1 MRNVLL
7 PLLIALTL
15 GTWLLTAAAPARAS
29 QGGGPEVA
37 APRSVV
43 HPAVAAASVA
53 VLPAAT
59 AAKAPASAATTAAK
73 APAPGKM
80 QTNRVFT
87 ISMFLLIIAAT
98 AGIVVWASKSTTTA
112 SDYYAAGGG
121 ISGMQNGWAI
131 AGDFLSA
138 ATFLGITG
146 LMSLF
151 GPDGFMYSVGIIISF
166 LTILLIIAEPC
177 RNAGK
182 YTLGDILAFRS
193 SSRLVRGVAAL
204 SAVVVSIFYLLGQM
218 VGAGKLMQ
226 LLLGVPYKVSIIGV
240 GALIIVYV
248 ALGGMKATTWVQI
261 IKAALLMFTGVILSA
276 GILWKSGFNLF
287 AFFDSVAASPA
298 VQDHVRGV
306 MKHQVAE
313 PGFDYGQRFLEL
325 GLFFKNPLDQVSLGL
340 AWILGAAG
348 LPHVMMRFFTVP
360 NAKEAR
366 KSVVVS
372 MFLIGI
378 FLVMVSFLGFGAA
391 LYVTPQKISALDKG
405 GNMAGLL
412 IAQHV
417 GGGAGTVTGD
427 LLLAFVCAVAFATIL
442 AVVSGLVLASSAAI
456 AHDLYVNVIKGGKAD
471 QHTQIKVARVAS
483 FFVGAIAIV
492 LGIACENL
500 NIAQLVGLALAVV
513 ASANFPVLVFAL
525 FWKRFNTAGIVAGL
539 VVGTVVTI
547 GILMVSP
554 NMTYPKK
561 IAADARKVVLHLE
574 KKQAEAGALSPE
586 ELKTLDKAR
595 SDYAKNK
602 NGTSLVGLDEPLF
615 PLKNPGILSV
625 PIGFLVTIAA
635 TLLFR
640 DRREEEMF
648 EELFVRQT
656 TGYGVAKA
664 VKH

>member
-1 MRNVLL
+1 MKTILL
-7 PLLIALTL
+7 SLVIGFIWGTSALAANPPAQPAPLA
-15 GTWLLTAAAPARAS
+15 GM
-29 QGGGPEVA
+29 
-37 APRSVV
+37 
-43 HPAVAAASVA
+43 AASITPNTQNNPGV
-53 VLPAAT
+53 T
-59 AAKAPASAATTAAK
+59 TAKAPVG
-73 APAPGKM
+73 APQKM
-80 QTNRVFT
+80 QTNRGFT
-87 ISMFLLIIAAT
+87 IGMFLVIIAAT
-98 AGIVVWASKSTTTA
+98 AGIVVWASKSTSTA
-112 SDYYAAGGG
+112 ADYYAAGGG

-193 SSRLVRGVAAL
+193 SSKAVRTVASL

-226 LLLGVPYKVSIIGV
+226 LLLGIPYKASIIGV
-240 GALIIVYV
+240 GTLIIVYV

-261 IKAALLMFTGVILSA
+261 IKAALLMFTGVVLSIT
-276 GILWKSGFNLF
+276 ILWKSGFNLLG
-287 AFFDSVAASPA
+287 FFDSVAASPA
-298 VQDHVRGV
+298 IQDHVRGV
-306 MKHQVAE
+306 MKHATAE

-325 GLFFKNPLDQVSLGL
+325 GLFFKNPLDQISLGL

-372 MFLIGI
+372 MFLIGA
-378 FLVMVSFLGFGAA
+378 FLIMVSFLGFGAA
-391 LYVTPQKISALDKG
+391 LYVTPQQITALDKG
-405 GNMAGLL
+405 GNMAGLM
-412 IAQHV
+412 IAQYV
-417 GGGAGTVTGD
+417 GGGAGTIVGD

-456 AHDLYVNVIKGGKAD
+456 AHDLYVNVIRGGKAN
-471 QHTQIKVARVAS
+471 QGTQIKVARVAS
-483 FFVGAIAIV
+483 FFVGTTAIV

-513 ASANFPVLVFAL
+513 ASANFPVLIFAL
-525 FWKRFNTAGIVAGL
+525 FWKRFNSAGIIAGL

-547 GILMVSP
+547 AVLMVSP

-561 IAADARKVVLHLE
+561 IAADAQKVMLAME
-574 KKQAEAGALSPE
+574 KKQAEGAVLSE
-586 ELKTLDKAR
+586 KELSDLEKAR
-595 SDYAKNK
+595 VDYARNK
-602 NGTSLVGLDEPLF
+602 NGTSLVGLDAPLF
-615 PLKNPGILSV
+615 PLKNPGIVSV
-625 PIGFLVTIAA
+625 PIGFLVTIVA
-635 TLLFR
+635 TVIFR
-640 DRREEEMF
+640 NRREEEMF

-664 VKH
+664 VNE

>member
-1 MRNVLL
+1 MKTILL
-7 PLLIALTL
+7 SLMIGLIFGSSALAADPQATPTAQAGAVASTQTPPVAATPAPLLATQNNP
-15 GTWLLTAAAPARAS
+15 GSAA
-29 QGGGPEVA
+29 V
-37 APRSVV
+37 
-43 HPAVAAASVA
+43 
-53 VLPAAT
+53 
-59 AAKAPASAATTAAK
+59 KAPAAMPK
-73 APAPGKM
+73 KM
-80 QTNRVFT
+80 QTNRGFT
-87 ISMFLLIIAAT
+87 ISMFLVIIAAT
-98 AGIVVWASKSTTTA
+98 AGIVVWASKSTSTA
-112 SDYYAAGGG
+112 ADYYAAGGG

-193 SSRLVRGVAAL
+193 SSKTVRAVASL

-226 LLLGVPYKVSIIGV
+226 LLLGIPYKTSIIGV

-261 IKAALLMFTGVILSA
+261 IKAALLMFTGLVLSIA
-276 GILWKSGFNLF
+276 ILWKSGFNLLS
-287 AFFDSVAASPA
+287 FFDSVAGSQAI
-298 VQDHVRGV
+298 QDHVRGV
-306 MKHQVAE
+306 MKHPSAE

-325 GLFFKNPLDQVSLGL
+325 GLFFKNPLDQISLGL

-372 MFLIGI
+372 MFLIGA
-378 FLVMVSFLGFGAA
+378 FLIMVSFLGFGAA
-391 LYVTPQKISALDKG
+391 LYVTPQQITALDKG
-405 GNMAGLL
+405 GNMAGLM
-412 IAQHV
+412 IAQYV
-417 GGGAGTVTGD
+417 GGGAGTFAGD

-456 AHDLYVNVIKGGKAD
+456 AHDLYVNVIRGGKAD
-471 QHTQIKVARVAS
+471 QGTQIKVARVAS

-513 ASANFPVLVFAL
+513 ASANFPVLIFAL
-525 FWKRFNTAGIVAGL
+525 FWKRFNSAGIITGL

-547 GILMVSP
+547 AVLMVSP

-561 IAADARKVVLHLE
+561 IAADAQKIILAME
-574 KKQAEAGALSPE
+574 KKQASGAVLAE
-586 ELKTLDKAR
+586 KELKALEKAR
-595 SDYAKNK
+595 VDYAQNK
-602 NGTSLVGLDEPLF
+602 NGTSLVGLDAPLF
-615 PLKNPGILSV
+615 PLKNPGIVSV
-625 PIGFLVTIAA
+625 PVGFLVTIVA

-640 DRREEEMF
+640 NRREEEMF

-664 VKH
+664 AKH

>member
-1 MRNVLL
+1 MKTILL
-7 PLLIALTL
+7 SLMIGLIFGSSALAADPPTKPAAQAGAVASTHTPPVAGTPAPLLATRNNP
-15 GTWLLTAAAPARAS
+15 GTPAVKAAAMP
-29 QGGGPEVA
+29 
-37 APRSVV
+37 
-43 HPAVAAASVA
+43 
-53 VLPAAT
+53 
-59 AAKAPASAATTAAK
+59 K
-73 APAPGKM
+73 KM
-80 QTNRVFT
+80 QTNRGFT
-87 ISMFLLIIAAT
+87 ISMFLVIIAAT
-98 AGIVVWASKSTTTA
+98 GGIVVWASKSTSTA
-112 SDYYAAGGG
+112 ADYYAAGGG

-193 SSRLVRGVAAL
+193 SSKTVRAVASL

-226 LLLGVPYKVSIIGV
+226 LLLGIPYKASIIGV

-261 IKAALLMFTGVILSA
+261 IKAALLMFTGLVLSIA
-276 GILWKSGFNLF
+276 ILWKFGFNLLS
-287 AFFDSVAASPA
+287 FFDSVAASQA
-298 VQDHVRGV
+298 IQDHVRGV
-306 MKHQVAE
+306 MKHPSAE

-325 GLFFKNPLDQVSLGL
+325 GLFFKNPLDQISLGL

-372 MFLIGI
+372 MFLIGA
-378 FLVMVSFLGFGAA
+378 FLIMVSFLGFGAA
-391 LYVTPQKISALDKG
+391 LYVTPQQITALDKG
-405 GNMAGLL
+405 GNMAGLM
-412 IAQHV
+412 IAQYV
-417 GGGAGTVTGD
+417 GGGAGTFAGD

-471 QHTQIKVARVAS
+471 QGTQIKVARVAS

-513 ASANFPVLVFAL
+513 ASANFPVLIFAL
-525 FWKRFNTAGIVAGL
+525 FWKRFNSAGIITGL

-547 GILMVSP
+547 AVLMVSP

-561 IAADARKVVLHLE
+561 IAADAQKIILAME
-574 KKQAEAGALSPE
+574 KKQAEGAVLAE
-586 ELKTLDKAR
+586 KDLKALEKAR
-595 SDYAKNK
+595 VDYAQNK
-602 NGTSLVGLDEPLF
+602 NGTSLVGLDAPLF
-615 PLKNPGILSV
+615 PLKNPGIVSV
-625 PIGFLVTIAA
+625 PVGFLVTIVA

-640 DRREEEMF
+640 NRREEEMF

-664 VKH
+664 AKH

>member
-1 MRNVLL
+1 MKTILL
-7 PLLIALTL
+7 SLMIGLIFGSSAL
-15 GTWLLTAAAPARAS
+15 AADPQAKPTGQAGAVAS
-29 QGGGPEVA
+29 TQTPPVA
-37 APRSVV
+37 ATPAPLPAIQNNPGT
-43 HPAVAAASVA
+43 PAV
-53 VLPAAT
+53 
-59 AAKAPASAATTAAK
+59 KAPAAMPK
-73 APAPGKM
+73 KM
-80 QTNRVFT
+80 QTNRGFT
-87 ISMFLLIIAAT
+87 ISMFLVIIAAT
-98 AGIVVWASKSTTTA
+98 AGIVVWASKSTSTA
-112 SDYYAAGGG
+112 ADYYAAGGG

-193 SSRLVRGVAAL
+193 SSKTVRAVASL

-226 LLLGVPYKVSIIGV
+226 LLLGIPYKTSIIGV

-261 IKAALLMFTGVILSA
+261 IKAALLMFTGLVLSIA
-276 GILWKSGFNLF
+276 ILWKSGFNLLS
-287 AFFDSVAASPA
+287 FFDSVAGSQAI
-298 VQDHVRGV
+298 QDHVRGV
-306 MKHQVAE
+306 MKHPSAE

-325 GLFFKNPLDQVSLGL
+325 GLFFKNPLDQISLGL

-372 MFLIGI
+372 MFLIGA
-378 FLVMVSFLGFGAA
+378 FLIMVSFLGFGAA
-391 LYVTPQKISALDKG
+391 LYVTPQQITALDKG
-405 GNMAGLL
+405 GNMAGLM
-412 IAQHV
+412 IAQYV
-417 GGGAGTVTGD
+417 GGGAGTFAGD

-456 AHDLYVNVIKGGKAD
+456 AHDLYVNVIRGGKAD
-471 QHTQIKVARVAS
+471 QGTQIKVARVAS

-513 ASANFPVLVFAL
+513 ASANFPVLIFAL
-525 FWKRFNTAGIVAGL
+525 FWKRFNSAGIITGL

-547 GILMVSP
+547 AVLMVSP

-561 IAADARKVVLHLE
+561 IAADAQKIILAME
-574 KKQAEAGALSPE
+574 KKQAAGAVLAE
-586 ELKTLDKAR
+586 KELKALEKAR
-595 SDYAKNK
+595 VDYAQNK
-602 NGTSLVGLDEPLF
+602 NGTSLVGLDAPLF
-615 PLKNPGILSV
+615 PLKNPGIVSV
-625 PIGFLVTIAA
+625 PVGFLVTIVA

-640 DRREEEMF
+640 NRREEEMF

-664 VKH
+664 AKH

>member
-1 MRNVLL
+1 MRTLL
-7 PLLIALTL
+7 LSLVIGFVFGSWALAANPPAKP
-15 GTWLLTAAAPARAS
+15 TAQAGAVAS
-29 QGGGPEVA
+29 TQT
-37 APRSVV
+37 
-43 HPAVAAASVA
+43 PAVAAPSA
-53 VLPAAT
+53 LPAT
-59 AAKAPASAATTAAK
+59 PNNPGTTAAK
-73 APAPGKM
+73 APAATPKKM
-80 QTNRVFT
+80 QTNRGFT
-87 ISMFLLIIAAT
+87 ICMFLVIIAAT
-98 AGIVVWASKSTTTA
+98 AGIVVWASKSTSTA
-112 SDYYAAGGG
+112 ADYYAAGGG

-193 SSRLVRGVAAL
+193 SSKAVRAVASL

-226 LLLGVPYKVSIIGV
+226 LLLGIPYKASIIGV
-240 GALIIVYV
+240 GALIIIYV

-261 IKAALLMFTGVILSA
+261 IKAGLLMFTGLVLSIA
-276 GILWKSGFNLF
+276 ILWKSGFNLLG
-287 AFFDSVAASPA
+287 FFDSVAASQA
-298 VQDHVRGV
+298 IQDHVRGV
-306 MKHQVAE
+306 MKHPTAE

-325 GLFFKNPLDQVSLGL
+325 GLFFKNPLDQISLGL

-372 MFLIGI
+372 MFLIGA
-378 FLVMVSFLGFGAA
+378 FLIMVSFLGFGAA
-391 LYVTPQKISALDKG
+391 LYVTPQQISALDKG
-405 GNMAGLL
+405 GNMAGLM
-412 IAQHV
+412 IAQYV
-417 GGGAGTVTGD
+417 GGGAGSIAGD

-456 AHDLYVNVIKGGKAD
+456 AHDLYVNVVKGGKAD
-471 QHTQIKVARVAS
+471 QGTQIKVARVAS
-483 FFVGAIAIV
+483 FFVGAVAIV

-513 ASANFPVLVFAL
+513 ASANFPVLIFAL
-525 FWKRFNTAGIVAGL
+525 FWKRFNSAGIISGL

-547 GILMVSP
+547 AVLMVSP

-561 IAADARKVVLHLE
+561 IAADAQKIVLSLE
-574 KKQAEAGALSPE
+574 KKQAGGVVLAEK
-586 ELKTLDKAR
+586 ELKALEKAR
-595 SDYAKNK
+595 VDYAQNK
-602 NGTSLVGLDEPLF
+602 NGTSLVGLDAPLF
-615 PLKNPGILSV
+615 PLKNPGIVSV
-625 PIGFLVTIAA
+625 PIGFLVTIVA

-640 DRREEEMF
+640 NRREEEMF

-664 VKH
+664 AKH

>member
-1 MRNVLL
+1 MRNLFLAVVF
-7 PLLIALTL
+7 ALAFGSL
-15 GTWLLTAAAPARAS
+15 ALAAEPPAKPGAVSGANASSQAAPNALS
-29 QGGGPEVA
+29 PA
-37 APRSVV
+37 APSAN
-43 HPAVAAASVA
+43 P
-53 VLPAAT
+53 PAT
-59 AAKAPASAATTAAK
+59 AAKAQ
-73 APAPGKM
+73 APLPKKM
-80 QTNRVFT
+80 QTNRTFT

-98 AGIVVWASKSTTTA
+98 AGIVVWASKSTSTA
-112 SDYYAAGGG
+112 ADYYAAGGG

-193 SSRLVRGVAAL
+193 SSKAVRAVASL
-204 SAVVVSIFYLLGQM
+204 SAVVVSVFYLLGQM

-226 LLLGVPYKVSIIGV
+226 LLLGIPYKASIIGV

-261 IKAALLMFTGVILSA
+261 IKAALLMFTGTILSVA
-276 GILWKSGFNLF
+276 ILWKSGFNLL
-287 AFFDSVAASPA
+287 AFFDSVAGSQAI
-298 VQDHVRGV
+298 QDHVRGV
-306 MKHQVAE
+306 MKHATAE

-325 GLFFKNPLDQVSLGL
+325 GLFFKNPLDQISLGL

-372 MFLIGI
+372 MFLIGL
-378 FLVMVSFLGFGAA
+378 FLIMVSFLGFGAA
-391 LYVTPQKISALDKG
+391 LYVTPQQIMALDKG
-405 GNMAGLL
+405 GNMAGLM
-412 IAQHV
+412 IAQFV
-417 GGGAGTVTGD
+417 GGGAGTAMGD

-456 AHDLYVNVIKGGKAD
+456 AHDLYVNVIRGGKAD
-471 QHTQIKVARVAS
+471 QVTQIKVARVAS
-483 FFVGAIAIV
+483 FFVGAVAII

-513 ASANFPVLVFAL
+513 ASANFPVLLFSL
-525 FWKRFNTAGIVAGL
+525 FWKRFNSAGIIAGL

-547 GILMVSP
+547 AVLMVSP

-561 IAADARKVVLHLE
+561 VAADAQKIVVTLE
-574 KKQAEAGALSPE
+574 KKQAEGAVLSE
-586 ELKTLDKAR
+586 KDLKTLEKAR
-595 SDYAKNK
+595 ADYAQNK
-602 NGTSLVGLDEPLF
+602 DGTSLVGLDAPLF
-615 PLKNPGILSV
+615 PLKNPGIVSV
-625 PIGFLVTIAA
+625 PIGFLVTIVA

-640 DRREEEMF
+640 NKREEEMF

-664 VKH
+664 TKH

>member
-1 MRNVLL
+1 MRTILL
-7 PLLIALTL
+7 SLVIGLILSVSALAATPPAQPTPLAGMAVSTTKNNP
-15 GTWLLTAAAPARAS
+15 GVTAVKAPAAAP
-29 QGGGPEVA
+29 
-37 APRSVV
+37 
-43 HPAVAAASVA
+43 
-53 VLPAAT
+53 
-59 AAKAPASAATTAAK
+59 K
-73 APAPGKM
+73 KM
-80 QTNRVFT
+80 QTNRGFT
-87 ISMFLLIIAAT
+87 IGMFLVIIAAT
-98 AGIVVWASKSTTTA
+98 AGIVVWASKSTSTA
-112 SDYYAAGGG
+112 ADYYAAGGG

-193 SSRLVRGVAAL
+193 SSKAVRTVASL

-226 LLLGVPYKVSIIGV
+226 LLLGIPYRASIIGV
-240 GALIIVYV
+240 GTLIIVYV

-261 IKAALLMFTGVILSA
+261 IKAALLMFTGVVLSIT
-276 GILWKSGFNLF
+276 ILWKSGFNLLG
-287 AFFDSVAASPA
+287 FFDSVAASPA
-298 VQDHVRGV
+298 IQDHVRGV
-306 MKHQVAE
+306 MKHATAE

-325 GLFFKNPLDQVSLGL
+325 GLFFKNPLDQISLGL

-372 MFLIGI
+372 MFLIGA
-378 FLVMVSFLGFGAA
+378 FLIMVSFLGFGAA
-391 LYVTPQKISALDKG
+391 LYVTPQQITALDKG
-405 GNMAGLL
+405 GNMAGLM
-412 IAQHV
+412 IAQYV
-417 GGGAGTVTGD
+417 GGGAGTIVGD

-456 AHDLYVNVIKGGKAD
+456 AHDLYVNVIRGGKAN
-471 QHTQIKVARVAS
+471 QGTQIKVARVAS
-483 FFVGAIAIV
+483 FFVGTTAIV

-513 ASANFPVLVFAL
+513 ASANFPVLIFAL
-525 FWKRFNTAGIVAGL
+525 FWKRFNSAGIIAGL

-547 GILMVSP
+547 AVLMVSP

-561 IAADARKVVLHLE
+561 IAADAQKVMLAME
-574 KKQAEAGALSPE
+574 KKQAEGAVLSE
-586 ELKTLDKAR
+586 KELSDLEKAR
-595 SDYAKNK
+595 VDYARNK
-602 NGTSLVGLDEPLF
+602 NGTSLVGLDAPLF
-615 PLKNPGILSV
+615 PLKNPGIVSV
-625 PIGFLVTIAA
+625 PIGFLVTIVA
-635 TLLFR
+635 TVLFR
-640 DRREEEMF
+640 NRREEEMF

-664 VKH
+664 VNE

>member
-1 MRNVLL
+1 MKTILL
-7 PLLIALTL
+7 SLVIGFILGASALAANPPAQPAPLA
-15 GTWLLTAAAPARAS
+15 GM
-29 QGGGPEVA
+29 
-37 APRSVV
+37 
-43 HPAVAAASVA
+43 AASITPNTQNNPGV
-53 VLPAAT
+53 T
-59 AAKAPASAATTAAK
+59 TAKAPAG
-73 APAPGKM
+73 APQKM
-80 QTNRVFT
+80 QTNRGFT
-87 ISMFLLIIAAT
+87 IGMFLVIIAAT
-98 AGIVVWASKSTTTA
+98 AGIVVWASKSTSTA
-112 SDYYAAGGG
+112 ADYYAAGGG

-193 SSRLVRGVAAL
+193 SSKAVRTVASL

-226 LLLGVPYKVSIIGV
+226 LLLGIPYKASIIGV
-240 GALIIVYV
+240 GTLIIVYV

-261 IKAALLMFTGVILSA
+261 IKAALLMFTGVVLSIT
-276 GILWKSGFNLF
+276 ILWKSGFNLLG
-287 AFFDSVAASPA
+287 FFDSVAASPA
-298 VQDHVRGV
+298 IQDHVRGV
-306 MKHQVAE
+306 MKHATAE

-325 GLFFKNPLDQVSLGL
+325 GLFFKNPLDQISLGL

-372 MFLIGI
+372 MFLIGA
-378 FLVMVSFLGFGAA
+378 FLIMVSFLGFGAA
-391 LYVTPQKISALDKG
+391 LYVTPQQITALDKG
-405 GNMAGLL
+405 GNMAGLM
-412 IAQHV
+412 IAQYV
-417 GGGAGTVTGD
+417 GGGAGTIVGD

-456 AHDLYVNVIKGGKAD
+456 AHDLYVNVIRGGKAN
-471 QHTQIKVARVAS
+471 QGTQIKVARVAS
-483 FFVGAIAIV
+483 FFVGTTAIV

-513 ASANFPVLVFAL
+513 ASANFPVLIFAL
-525 FWKRFNTAGIVAGL
+525 FWKRFNSAGIIAGL

-547 GILMVSP
+547 AVLMVSP

-561 IAADARKVVLHLE
+561 IAADAQKVMLAME
-574 KKQAEAGALSPE
+574 KKQAEGAVLSE
-586 ELKTLDKAR
+586 KELSDLEKAR
-595 SDYAKNK
+595 VDYARNK
-602 NGTSLVGLDEPLF
+602 NGTSLVGLDAPLF
-615 PLKNPGILSV
+615 PLKNPGIVSV
-625 PIGFLVTIAA
+625 PIGFLVTIVA
-635 TLLFR
+635 TVLFR
-640 DRREEEMF
+640 NRREEEMF

-664 VKH
+664 VNE

>member
-1 MRNVLL
+1 MRNVFLGV
-7 PLLIALTL
+7 IFALAFGSLAFAAEPPTKPGA
-15 GTWLLTAAAPARAS
+15 GTGAAISAQAAPNALS
-29 QGGGPEVA
+29 PA
-37 APRSVV
+37 APSAN
-43 HPAVAAASVA
+43 P
-53 VLPAAT
+53 PAT
-59 AAKAPASAATTAAK
+59 ATKT
-73 APAPGKM
+73 PAPMPKKM
-80 QTNRVFT
+80 QTNRGFT

-98 AGIVVWASKSTTTA
+98 AGIVVWASKSTSTA
-112 SDYYAAGGG
+112 ADYYAAGGG

-193 SSRLVRGVAAL
+193 SSKAVRAVASL

-226 LLLGVPYKVSIIGV
+226 LLLGIPYKASIIGV

-261 IKAALLMFTGVILSA
+261 IKAGLLMFTGTILSGA
-276 GILWKSGFNLF
+276 ILWKSGFNLLT
-287 AFFDSVAASPA
+287 FFDSVAASQA
-298 VQDHVRGV
+298 IQDHVRGV
-306 MKHQVAE
+306 MKHATAE

-325 GLFFKNPLDQVSLGL
+325 GLFFKNPLDQISLGL

-372 MFLIGI
+372 MFLIGA
-378 FLVMVSFLGFGAA
+378 FLIMVSFLGFGAA
-391 LYVTPQKISALDKG
+391 LYVTPQQITALDKG
-405 GNMAGLL
+405 GNMAGLM
-412 IAQHV
+412 IAQYV
-417 GGGAGTVTGD
+417 GGGAGTVMGD

-456 AHDLYVNVIKGGKAD
+456 AHDLYVNVIKSGKAD
-471 QHTQIKVARVAS
+471 QGTQIKVARIAS
-483 FFVGAIAIV
+483 FFVGAVAIV

-513 ASANFPVLVFAL
+513 ASANFPVLLFAL
-525 FWKRFNTAGIVAGL
+525 FWKRFNSAGIIAGL

-547 GILMVSP
+547 AVLMVSP

-561 IAADARKVVLHLE
+561 IAADAQKIVVTLE
-574 KKQAEAGALSPE
+574 KKQAEGVVLADKD
-586 ELKTLDKAR
+586 LKTLEKAR
-595 SDYAKNK
+595 ADYAQNK
-602 NGTSLVGLDEPLF
+602 NGTSLVGLDAPLF
-615 PLKNPGILSV
+615 PLKNPGIVSV

-640 DRREEEMF
+640 NKREEEMF

-656 TGYGVAKA
+656 TGYGMAKA
-664 VKH
+664 AKH

>member
-1 MRNVLL
+1 MRSLFLSLIIGLAFGSLALAAEPTAKAV
-7 PLLIALTL
+7 PLAGVAVSLQAPP
-15 GTWLLTAAAPARAS
+15 AAVAPTV
-29 QGGGPEVA
+29 PVA
-37 APRSVV
+37 APNSQGTN
-43 HPAVAAASVA
+43 AV
-53 VLPAAT
+53 
-59 AAKAPASAATTAAK
+59 KAPAAMPK
-73 APAPGKM
+73 KM

-87 ISMFLLIIAAT
+87 ICMFLLIIAAT
-98 AGIVVWASKSTTTA
+98 GGIVVWASKSTSTA
-112 SDYYAAGGG
+112 ADYYAAGGG

-193 SSRLVRGVAAL
+193 SSKTVRAVAAL

-226 LLLGVPYKVSIIGV
+226 LLLGIPYKASIIGV
-240 GALIIVYV
+240 GALIIIYV

-261 IKAALLMFTGVILSA
+261 IKAGLLMFTGVVLTFA
-276 GILWKSGFNLF
+276 ILWKSGFNLL
-287 AFFDSVAASPA
+287 AFFDSVAASQA
-298 VQDHVRGV
+298 IQDHVRGV
-306 MKHQVAE
+306 MKHAVAE

-325 GLFFKNPLDQVSLGL
+325 GLFFKNPLDQISLGL

-372 MFLIGI
+372 MFLIGA
-378 FLVMVSFLGFGAA
+378 FLIMVSFLGFGAA
-391 LYVTPQKISALDKG
+391 LYVTPQQIMALDKG
-405 GNMAGLL
+405 GNMAGLMV
-412 IAQHV
+412 AQFV

-456 AHDLYVNVIKGGKAD
+456 AHDLYVNVIMNGKAD
-471 QHTQIKVARVAS
+471 QGMQIKVARIAS

-513 ASANFPVLVFAL
+513 ASANFPVLLFAL
-525 FWKRFNTAGIVAGL
+525 FWKRFNSAGIIAGL
-539 VVGTVVTI
+539 VIGTLVTI
-547 GILMVSP
+547 AVLMVSP

-561 IAADARKVVLHLE
+561 IAADAQKIVLALE
-574 KKQAEAGALSPE
+574 KKQTEGAVLADK
-586 ELKTLDKAR
+586 ELQTLEKAKA
-595 SDYAKNK
+595 DYALNK
-602 NGTSLVGLDEPLF
+602 NGTSLVGLDAPLF
-615 PLKNPGILSV
+615 PLKNPGIVSV
-625 PIGFLVTIAA
+625 PVGFLVTIVA

-640 DRREEEMF
+640 NRREEEMF

-664 VKH
+664 AKH

>member
-1 MRNVLL
+1 MKTILL
-7 PLLIALTL
+7 SLMIGLIFGSWALAADPQAKPTAQAGAVASTQTPPVAATPAPLLATQNNP
-15 GTWLLTAAAPARAS
+15 GSAA
-29 QGGGPEVA
+29 V
-37 APRSVV
+37 
-43 HPAVAAASVA
+43 
-53 VLPAAT
+53 
-59 AAKAPASAATTAAK
+59 KAPAAMPK
-73 APAPGKM
+73 KM
-80 QTNRVFT
+80 QTNRGFT
-87 ISMFLLIIAAT
+87 ISMFLVIIAAT
-98 AGIVVWASKSTTTA
+98 AGIVVWASKSTSTA
-112 SDYYAAGGG
+112 ADYYAAGGG

-193 SSRLVRGVAAL
+193 SSKTVRAVASL

-226 LLLGVPYKVSIIGV
+226 LLLGIPYKTSIIGV

-261 IKAALLMFTGVILSA
+261 IKAALLMFTGLVLSIA
-276 GILWKSGFNLF
+276 ILWKSGFNLLS
-287 AFFDSVAASPA
+287 FFDSVAGSQAI
-298 VQDHVRGV
+298 QDHVRGV
-306 MKHQVAE
+306 MKHPSAE

-325 GLFFKNPLDQVSLGL
+325 GLFFKNPLDQISLGL

-372 MFLIGI
+372 MFLIGA
-378 FLVMVSFLGFGAA
+378 FLIMVSFLGFGAA
-391 LYVTPQKISALDKG
+391 LYVTPQQITALDKG
-405 GNMAGLL
+405 GNMAGLM
-412 IAQHV
+412 IAQYV
-417 GGGAGTVTGD
+417 GGGAGTFAGD

-456 AHDLYVNVIKGGKAD
+456 AHDLYVNVIRGGKAD
-471 QHTQIKVARVAS
+471 QGTQIKVARVAS

-513 ASANFPVLVFAL
+513 ASANFPVLIFAL
-525 FWKRFNTAGIVAGL
+525 FWKRFNSAGIIAGL

-547 GILMVSP
+547 AVLMVSP

-561 IAADARKVVLHLE
+561 IAADAQKIILAME
-574 KKQAEAGALSPE
+574 KKQAEGAVLAE
-586 ELKTLDKAR
+586 KELKALEKAR
-595 SDYAKNK
+595 VDYAQNK
-602 NGTSLVGLDEPLF
+602 NGTSLVGLDAPLF
-615 PLKNPGILSV
+615 PLKNPGIVSV
-625 PIGFLVTIAA
+625 PVGFLVTIVA

-640 DRREEEMF
+640 NRREEEMF

-664 VKH
+664 AKH

>member
-1 MRNVLL
+1 MRTLFFSLV
-7 PLLIALTL
+7 IGSVFGSWAL
-15 GTWLLTAAAPARAS
+15 AATPPAKPAPQAVAVAS
-29 QGGGPEVA
+29 TQA
-37 APRSVV
+37 
-43 HPAVAAASVA
+43 PAVAAPSA
-53 VLPAAT
+53 LPATPNNPGAT
-59 AAKAPASAATTAAK
+59 AAKAPTAAPK
-73 APAPGKM
+73 KM
-80 QTNRVFT
+80 QTNRGFT
-87 ISMFLLIIAAT
+87 ISMFLVIIAAT
-98 AGIVVWASKSTTTA
+98 AGIVVWASKSTSTA
-112 SDYYAAGGG
+112 ADYYAAGGG

-193 SSRLVRGVAAL
+193 SSKAVRAVAYL
-204 SAVVVSIFYLLGQM
+204 SAVVVSILYLLGQM

-226 LLLGVPYKVSIIGV
+226 LLLGIPYKASIIGV

-261 IKAALLMFTGVILSA
+261 IKAALLMFTGLVLSIA
-276 GILWKSGFNLF
+276 ILWKSGFNLLG
-287 AFFDSVAASPA
+287 FFDSVAASQA
-298 VQDHVRGV
+298 IQDHVRGV
-306 MKHQVAE
+306 MKHTTAE

-325 GLFFKNPLDQVSLGL
+325 GLFFKNPLDQISLGL

-372 MFLIGI
+372 MFLIGA
-378 FLVMVSFLGFGAA
+378 FLIMVSFLGFGAA
-391 LYVTPQKISALDKG
+391 LYVTPQQITALDKG
-405 GNMAGLL
+405 GNMAGLM
-412 IAQHV
+412 IAQYV
-417 GGGAGTVTGD
+417 GGGAGTIAGD

-456 AHDLYVNVIKGGKAD
+456 AHDLYVNVVKGGKAD
-471 QHTQIKVARVAS
+471 QGTQIKVARVAS
-483 FFVGAIAIV
+483 FFVGAVAIV

-513 ASANFPVLVFAL
+513 ASANFPVLIFAL
-525 FWKRFNTAGIVAGL
+525 FWKRFNSAGIITGL

-547 GILMVSP
+547 AVLMVSP

-561 IAADARKVVLHLE
+561 IAADAQKVVLAME
-574 KKQAEAGALSPE
+574 KKQAAGAVLAE
-586 ELKTLDKAR
+586 KELKALEKAR
-595 SDYAKNK
+595 LDYAQNK
-602 NGTSLVGLDEPLF
+602 NGTSLVGLDAPLF
-615 PLKNPGILSV
+615 PLKNPGIVSV
-625 PIGFLVTIAA
+625 PIGFLVTIIA

-640 DRREEEMF
+640 NRREEEMF

-664 VKH
+664 AKH

>member
-1 MRNVLL
+1 MRNLLL
-7 PLLIALTL
+7 PLLMVLIFGTCALAAEVPVKVSPGAP
-15 GTWLLTAAAPARAS
+15 GTVS
-29 QGGGPEVA
+29 
-37 APRSVV
+37 
-43 HPAVAAASVA
+43 ASVA
-53 VLPAAT
+53 QAPPGLGAAPQLPAA
-59 AAKAPASAATTAAK
+59 AAAK
-73 APAPGKM
+73 APAPAPGGKKM

-121 ISGMQNGWAI
+121 ISGIQNGWAI

-193 SSRLVRGVAAL
+193 SSRVVRAVAAL

-226 LLLGVPYKVSIIGV
+226 LLLGIPYKTSIIGV

-261 IKAALLMFTGVILSA
+261 IKAGLLMFTGIVLSV
-276 GILWKSGFNLF
+276 GILWKSGFSVF
-287 AFFDSVAASPA
+287 AFFDSVATSPQI
-298 VQDHVRGV
+298 QDHVRGV
-306 MKHQVAE
+306 MKHQVAQ

-325 GLFFKNPLDQVSLGL
+325 GLFFKNPLDQISLGL

-366 KSVVVS
+366 KSVVWS
-372 MFLIGI
+372 MFLIGF
-378 FLVMVSFLGFGAA
+378 FLIMVSFLGFGAA
-391 LYVTPQKISALDKG
+391 LYVTPQKITALDKG
-405 GNMAGLL
+405 GNMAGLM
-412 IAQHV
+412 IAQYI

-456 AHDLYVNVIKGGKAD
+456 AHDLYVNVVKKGKAD
-471 QHTQIKVARVAS
+471 QGTQIKVARIAS

-513 ASANFPVLVFAL
+513 ASANFPVLIFAL
-525 FWKRFNTAGIVAGL
+525 FWKRFNSAGIIAGL

-561 IAADARKVVLHLE
+561 VAADAQKVVLALE
-574 KKQAEAGALSPE
+574 KKQSEAAGLSAA
-586 ELKTLDKAR
+586 ELKTLEKAK
-595 SDYAKNK
+595 SDYLLNK
-602 NGTSLVGLDEPLF
+602 DGTSLVGLDAPLF

-640 DRREEEMF
+640 NRREEEMF

>member
-1 MRNVLL
+1 MKTILL
-7 PLLIALTL
+7 SLVIGFIL
-15 GTWLLTAAAPARAS
+15 GTSALAANPPAQPAPLA
-29 QGGGPEVA
+29 GM
-37 APRSVV
+37 
-43 HPAVAAASVA
+43 AASITPNTQNNPGV
-53 VLPAAT
+53 T
-59 AAKAPASAATTAAK
+59 TAKAPVG
-73 APAPGKM
+73 APQKM
-80 QTNRVFT
+80 QTNRGFT
-87 ISMFLLIIAAT
+87 IGMFLVIIAAT
-98 AGIVVWASKSTTTA
+98 AGIVVWASKSTSTA
-112 SDYYAAGGG
+112 ADYYAAGGG

-193 SSRLVRGVAAL
+193 SSKAVRTVASL

-226 LLLGVPYKVSIIGV
+226 LLLGIPYKASIIGV
-240 GALIIVYV
+240 GTLIIVYV

-261 IKAALLMFTGVILSA
+261 IKAALLMFTGVVLSIT
-276 GILWKSGFNLF
+276 ILWKSGFNLLG
-287 AFFDSVAASPA
+287 FFDSVAASPA
-298 VQDHVRGV
+298 IQDHVRGV
-306 MKHQVAE
+306 MKHATAE

-325 GLFFKNPLDQVSLGL
+325 GLFFKNPLDQISLGL

-372 MFLIGI
+372 MFLIGA
-378 FLVMVSFLGFGAA
+378 FLIMVSFLGFGAA
-391 LYVTPQKISALDKG
+391 LYVTPQQITALDKG
-405 GNMAGLL
+405 GNMAGLM
-412 IAQHV
+412 IAQYV
-417 GGGAGTVTGD
+417 GGGAGTIVGD

-456 AHDLYVNVIKGGKAD
+456 AHDLYVNVIRGGKAN
-471 QHTQIKVARVAS
+471 QGTQIKVARVAS
-483 FFVGAIAIV
+483 FFVGTTAIV

-513 ASANFPVLVFAL
+513 ASANFPVLIFAL
-525 FWKRFNTAGIVAGL
+525 FWKRFNSAGIIAGL

-547 GILMVSP
+547 AVLMVSP
-554 NMTYPKK
+554 NMTYPKR
-561 IAADARKVVLHLE
+561 IAADAQKVMLAME
-574 KKQAEAGALSPE
+574 KKQAEGAVLSE
-586 ELKTLDKAR
+586 KELSDLEKAR
-595 SDYAKNK
+595 VDYARNK
-602 NGTSLVGLDEPLF
+602 NGTSLVGLDAPLF
-615 PLKNPGILSV
+615 PLKNPGIVSV
-625 PIGFLVTIAA
+625 PIGFLVTIVA
-635 TLLFR
+635 TVLFR
-640 DRREEEMF
+640 NRREEEMF

-664 VKH
+664 VNE

>member
-1 MRNVLL
+1 MKTILL
-7 PLLIALTL
+7 SLMIGLIFGSSALAADPPAKPTAQAGAVASTQTPPVAGTPAPLLATQNNP
-15 GTWLLTAAAPARAS
+15 GTPAVKAAAMP
-29 QGGGPEVA
+29 
-37 APRSVV
+37 
-43 HPAVAAASVA
+43 
-53 VLPAAT
+53 
-59 AAKAPASAATTAAK
+59 K
-73 APAPGKM
+73 KM
-80 QTNRVFT
+80 QTNRGFT
-87 ISMFLLIIAAT
+87 ISMFLVIIAAT
-98 AGIVVWASKSTTTA
+98 GGIVVWASKSTSTA
-112 SDYYAAGGG
+112 ADYYAAGGG

-193 SSRLVRGVAAL
+193 SSKTVRAVASL

-226 LLLGVPYKVSIIGV
+226 LLLGIPYKASIIGV

-261 IKAALLMFTGVILSA
+261 IKAALLMFTGLVLSIA
-276 GILWKSGFNLF
+276 ILWKFGFNLLS
-287 AFFDSVAASPA
+287 FFDSVAASQA
-298 VQDHVRGV
+298 IQDHVRGV
-306 MKHQVAE
+306 MKHPSAE

-325 GLFFKNPLDQVSLGL
+325 GLFFKNPLDQISLGL

-372 MFLIGI
+372 MFLIGA
-378 FLVMVSFLGFGAA
+378 FLIMVSFLGFGAA
-391 LYVTPQKISALDKG
+391 LYVTPQQITALDKG
-405 GNMAGLL
+405 GNMAGLM
-412 IAQHV
+412 IAQYV
-417 GGGAGTVTGD
+417 GGGAGTFAGD

-471 QHTQIKVARVAS
+471 QGTQIKVARVAS

-513 ASANFPVLVFAL
+513 ASANFPVLIFAL
-525 FWKRFNTAGIVAGL
+525 FWKRFNSAGIITGL

-547 GILMVSP
+547 AVLMVSP

-561 IAADARKVVLHLE
+561 IAADAQKIILAME
-574 KKQAEAGALSPE
+574 KKQAEGAVLAE
-586 ELKTLDKAR
+586 KDLKALEKAR
-595 SDYAKNK
+595 VDYAQNK
-602 NGTSLVGLDEPLF
+602 NGTSLVGLDAPLF
-615 PLKNPGILSV
+615 PLKNPGIVSV
-625 PIGFLVTIAA
+625 PVGFLVTIVA

-640 DRREEEMF
+640 NRREEEMF

-664 VKH
+664 AKH

>member
-1 MRNVLL
+1 MRYLFL
-7 PLLIALTL
+7 PLLMVLIFGTSAL
-15 GTWLLTAAAPARAS
+15 AADVSAQAAP
-29 QGGGPEVA
+29 GGPN
-37 APRSVV
+37 
-43 HPAVAAASVA
+43 AVAAA
-53 VLPAAT
+53 
-59 AAKAPASAATTAAK
+59 AAKAPPGLAASPQAPAAAAAK
-73 APAPGKM
+73 AQAPAPAPGGKKM
-80 QTNRVFT
+80 QTNRTFT

-121 ISGMQNGWAI
+121 ISGIQNGWAI

-193 SSRLVRGVAAL
+193 SSRVVRAVAAL

-226 LLLGVPYKVSIIGV
+226 LLLGIPYKVSIIGV

-261 IKAALLMFTGVILSA
+261 IKAALLMFTGVVLSV
-276 GILWKSGFNLF
+276 GILWKSGFSLF
-287 AFFDSVAASPA
+287 AFFDSVATSPQI
-298 VQDHVRGV
+298 QDHVRGV
-306 MKHQVAE
+306 MKHPVAQ

-366 KSVVVS
+366 KSVVAS
-372 MFLIGI
+372 MFLIGL
-378 FLVMVSFLGFGAA
+378 FLIMVSFLGFGAA
-391 LYVTPQKISALDKG
+391 LYVTPQKIMALDKG
-405 GNMAGLL
+405 GNMAGLM
-412 IAQHV
+412 IAQYI

-456 AHDLYVNVIKGGKAD
+456 AHDLYVNVIKKGKAD
-471 QHTQIKVARVAS
+471 QGTQIKVARVAS

-513 ASANFPVLVFAL
+513 ASANFPVLIFAL
-525 FWKRFNTAGIVAGL
+525 FWKRFNSAGIIAGL

-561 IAADARKVVLHLE
+561 VAADAQKVVLALE
-574 KKQAEAGALSPE
+574 KKQSEAGGLSAV
-586 ELKTLDKAR
+586 ELKTLEKAK
-595 SDYAKNK
+595 SDYVLNK
-602 NGTSLVGLDEPLF
+602 EGTSLVGLDAPLF

-625 PIGFLVTIAA
+625 PIGFFVTIAA
-635 TLLFR
+635 TFLFR
-640 DRREEEMF
+640 NRREEEMF

-656 TGYGVAKA
+656 TGYGMAKA
-664 VKH
+664 AKH